1 MELWLVSICSQSHTV
16 TQAPRQIISERNLK
30 MPPFSPAQSK
40 SLPMKTRLKLKLAK
54 IIQSEKNDERRS
66 LKIKPINHPEETAPV
81 LRRTQSLRSL
91 QETSWSIGRGK
102 FVSSPF
108 VVISDQSFIGKG
120 GKKLPVG
127 GGLIKSLPEKSFQE
141 WTKMHKESTKKL
153 IQKRKEIQL
162 SDVGASPTFDKSK
175 QKGQS
180 NKTKNR
186 KCGK

>member
-1 MELWLVSICSQSHTV
+1 
-16 TQAPRQIISERNLK
+16 

-66 LKIKPINHPEETAPV
+66 LKIKPINNIEDTAPE
-81 LRRTQSLRSL
+81 LRRTHSSPSLRSL

-102 FVSSPF
+102 
-108 VVISDQSFIGKG
+108 G
-120 GKKLPVG
+120 GKKLGVG

-162 SDVGASPTFDKSK
+162 SDVGASPTFNKSK
-175 QKGQS
+175 QKGHRES

>member
-1 MELWLVSICSQSHTV
+1 
-16 TQAPRQIISERNLK
+16 

-66 LKIKPINHPEETAPV
+66 LKIKPINHIEDTAPA
-81 LRRTQSLRSL
+81 LRRTHSSPSLRSL

-102 FVSSPF
+102 LCFFLQHFWSR
-108 VVISDQSFIGKG
+108 ISFLIILLGKG
-120 GKKLPVG
+120 GKKLGVG

-162 SDVGASPTFDKSK
+162 SDVGASPAFDKSK
-175 QKGQS
+175 QKGHRQS
-180 NKTKNR
+180 HKMKTR
-186 KCGK
+186 KCGD